1 MKGRLSCFIWSLSE
15 SALCMNWCKRA
26 KVCTQAKWSIRP
38 ARPYPSFYS
47 MKRLEVFLPSPRWD
61 ASPSI
66 KFTSTHLYTW
76 AWRGTVRVK
85 CLAQEH
91 NTVFPA
97 RTWTW
102 TAHIAL
108 TMRPRHLHQW
118 NNVVLNFCSFF
129 FSHYRGESFPDRQE
143 SPETKSKRGPEG
155 TESLSC
161 IFAWLF
167 FGGDYKSPSTSV
179 MSLCCRPSLT
189 SDERQRVLRWAC
201 LIHFSAIMRFAQEG
215 ENKS

>member
-1 MKGRLSCFIWSLSE
+1 MK
-15 SALCMNWCKRA
+15 
-26 KVCTQAKWSIRP
+26 Q
-38 ARPYPSFYS
+38 
-47 MKRLEVFLPSPRWD
+47 LEVFPSSPRWD

-66 KFTSTHLYTW
+66 KFASTHLYTW

-108 TMRPRHLHQW
+108 TMRPQHLHQW
-118 NNVVLNFCSFF
+118 NYVVLNFCVFFF
-129 FSHYRGESFPDRQE
+129 FSVEENPSQTDKKVQKPKAKEAQKVQRVHLAFL
-143 SPETKSKRGPEG
+143 PEYF
-155 TESLSC
+155 C
-161 IFAWLF
+161 FW
-167 FGGDYKSPSTSV
+167 DNKSPSTSV